1 MKASNR
7 SIVAKADIAVADLI
21 GCGGY
26 LNPMQSNT
34 FIRMIQEQPTLIK
47 QIRTVPMNAPTMQIN
62 KIGFTSRILNAAP
75 SSGTALAASKRSKPL
90 TQQVNLRT
98 SEILAEVHIPYDVIE
113 DNIERGRLEGTIMS
127 LISER
132 AALDLE
138 ELIIEGDENSSDAY
152 LALMDGILKLGYRH
166 VSDFGSPGVAVT
178 KSVFKD
184 GMKCMPNK
192 YLRNRAAMRHFVSP
206 HAQVEFADSYADRL
220 TSMGDSRNTNWVA
233 PIYAYGIPVEAVAL
247 MPNDEGILTFPK
259 NIIWGVQRQIM
270 IETDR
275 DIRARVLIVVLTLR
289 CDIQFEED
297 DAVVRYA
304 GLNPDGDI
312 TCTEVPQRSCVT
324 GPCKAAIDCSRTT
337 TTSTTSS
344 STTTSTS

>member
-7 SIVAKADIAVADLI
+7 SIVRKADLAVADLV

-26 LNPMQSNT
+26 LNPMQANA
-34 FIRMIQEQPTLIK
+34 FIRLLQEQPTLIK
-47 QIRTVPMNAPTMQIN
+47 QIRTVPMNSPTMQIN
-62 KIGFTSRILNAAP
+62 KIGFTSRILQAAP
-75 SSGTALAASKRSKPL
+75 ASGTALAASKRSKPL
-90 TQQVNLRT
+90 TQQVNLKT
-98 SEILAEVHIPYDVIE
+98 SEIIAEVHIPYDVIE
-113 DNIERGRLEGTIMS
+113 DNIERGKLEDTIMN

-152 LALMDGILKLGYRH
+152 LALMDGTLKLAYRH
-166 VSDFGSPGVAVT
+166 LCDFDSVNVT

-206 HAQVEFADSYADRL
+206 HAQVEFADTMADRA
-220 TSMGDSRNTNWVA
+220 TAYGDQRVQGWVS
-233 PIYAYGIPVEAVAL
+233 PISAYGINVEAVAL
-247 MPNDEGILTFPK
+247 MPNANGLLTYPK

-297 DAVVRYA
+297 DAVVKYS

-312 TCTEVPQRSCVT
+312 TCTEVPQKSCVT

-337 TTSTTSS
+337 TTSTTSTS
-344 STTTSTS
+344 STTTTS